1 MTNTFNVLRLW
12 ATFLLMAPSKLNFSK
27 PNLQKINTHAI
38 ACPWALMA
46 VSYKLASD
54 VKFLSYFN
62 TVLLLFLIHYCY
74 VHYDDQ
80 VLFQI
85 PPFPMVKSC
94 KVECKN
100 LQFVEPAICRFTI
113 CEIVYFRS
121 LFFAI
126 ND

>member
-1 MTNTFNVLRLW
+1 MSLG
-12 ATFLLMAPSKLNFSK
+12 P
-27 PNLQKINTHAI
+27 
-38 ACPWALMA
+38 MA

-54 VKFLSYFN
+54 VKCLSYFN

-100 LQFVEPAICRFTI
+100 LQFVDLLFVKSFI
-113 CEIVYFRS
+113 S
-121 LFFAI
+121 LFVFR
-126 ND
+126 N

>member
-1 MTNTFNVLRLW
+1 MSLG
-12 ATFLLMAPSKLNFSK
+12 P
-27 PNLQKINTHAI
+27 
-38 ACPWALMA
+38 MA

-74 VHYDDQ
+74 VHYDDH

-100 LQFVEPAICRFTI
+100 LKFVDLLF
-113 CEIVYFRS
+113 VKSY
-121 LFFAI
+121 FFALCFSQLMI
-126 ND
+126 N

>member
-1 MTNTFNVLRLW
+1 MSLG
-12 ATFLLMAPSKLNFSK
+12 P
-27 PNLQKINTHAI
+27 
-38 ACPWALMA
+38 MA

-74 VHYDDQ
+74 VHYDDH

-100 LQFVEPAICRFTI
+100 LLVCRFTI